1 MRSKVGLFCGGLS
14 LLALVISKGNLKGR
28 EPIALPFGHPVQSS
42 TLTCEQVIKLAD
54 WGSQR
59 FGGIGKK
66 DVFHRDRASKIAQ
79 LFVEKLDPS
88 RMLFTIHDLE
98 EVKKVTQNHW
108 SDLLQKHSCLPWQN
122 WLEDNYARAQE
133 RISSWVKNYKASYE
147 LKLNLAENK
156 KTNVGEKEISYTQ
169 FAANK
174 KELESRWQKELGLL
188 LRESSPLV
196 FNAYHQNLNQFLWD
210 RVEQKYFDIAPET
223 HGLLAKAFLGGLDK
237 YSTYFSPVEFEDFY
251 EELKG
256 TAAGLGLRLQKV
268 PQGFMIEKVV
278 ESSAAQKSKVLH
290 EGDIIEK
297 VDNLKLSSLPF
308 EEAKQLLKGP
318 EHSTVNLTIHCD
330 HKKGENDSV
339 RLFDL
344 TLERSQFDLEDEKIN
359 FAWKI
364 QQEKGGRAK
373 KVAVISVP
381 TFYGRGGMGTTGDEK
396 SVSEDFEK
404 KIREELQK
412 DTSYDGLVLD
422 LRGNP
427 GGYLEE
433 AVSMGSLFLGD
444 KPIVGVLEEGATR
457 VLKAEL
463 VSQPMEPKPLVVLVD
478 QESASAAE
486 VLSGALKDYQR
497 AVIVGSARTY
507 GKGTVQKLF
516 HLEDPLFFSNESGPL
531 GTGVLKLTTSVFYS
545 PLGHTPANGGVVAD
559 IALRDQEVSSQEVS
573 STQEIRPIVD
583 SLTRYE
589 LEKNSVKHQELIRTL
604 SEKSRER
611 TSFQKDEATKNEL
624 DEAIAIVS
632 DLSDLQIF

>member
-1 MRSKVGLFCGGLS
+1 M
-14 LLALVISKGNLKGR
+14 GNLRGR
-28 EPIALPFGHPVQSS
+28 DTTSLPFGHPVQSS
-42 TLTCEQVIKLAD
+42 GLTCEQVIKLAD

-59 FGGIGKK
+59 FGGIGQK

-79 LFVEKLDPS
+79 LFVEKLDPA
-88 RMLFTIHDLE
+88 RMLFTIQDLE
-98 EVKKVTQNHW
+98 QLKNITQSHW
-108 SDLLQKHSCLPWQN
+108 GDLLHKNSCLPWQN
-122 WLEDNYARAQE
+122 WLEDNYARAQQ
-133 RISSWVKNYKASYE
+133 RISSWVKNYRASYD
-147 LKLNLAENK
+147 LKLNLTKNK
-156 KTNVGEKEISYTQ
+156 KTNVGEKEISYTH

-174 KELESRWQKELGLL
+174 KELENRWQKELSFL
-188 LRESSPLV
+188 LRESSPVV

-210 RVEQKYFDIAPET
+210 RVEQKYFDIAPEAN
-223 HGLLAKAFLGGLDK
+223 GLLAKAFLGGLDK
-237 YSTYFSPVEFEDFY
+237 YSTYFSPLEFEDFY

-268 PQGFMIEKVV
+268 PQGFIIEKIVN
-278 ESSAAQKSKVLH
+278 SSAAQKSKVLH

-297 VDNLKLSSLPF
+297 VDNLVLSSLPF

-318 EHSTVNLTIHCD
+318 EHSKVNLTIHCE
-330 HKKGENDSV
+330 HRKNAKDSV
-339 RLFDL
+339 GLFDV

-359 FAWKI
+359 FAWKVR
-364 QQEKGGRAK
+364 QEKGARTK

-444 KPIVGVLEEGATR
+444 KPIVGVVEEGATR

-463 VSQPMEPKPLVVLVD
+463 VSQPMASKPLVVLVD

-497 AVIVGSARTY
+497 AIIVGSERTY

-516 HLEDPLFFSNESGPL
+516 HLEDPLIFSNESGPL

-559 IALRDQEVSSQEVS
+559 IALQAQEVDSPQVS

-583 SLTRYE
+583 SLTQYE
-589 LEKNSVKHQELIRTL
+589 LEKNAGKHQELIRTL
-604 SEKSRER
+604 SEKSRAR
-611 TSFQKDEATKNEL
+611 NSFQKDEPTKNEL

-632 DLSDLQIF
+632 DMSDLQIF